1 MRSSPLTRT
10 YLLSHKWS
18 CGTKAI
24 TLCQGIL
31 NPGRLPTA
39 YLTLANSLFYRFS
52 SPATIIGC
60 STRPFYGRNSID
72 FRCGEPYRWS
82 QSAVRASYPQ
92 EVCRVHGRARFNPSI
107 PTVDPKGVSGRD
119 WPQSFRVQTNLR
131 LEKTTPFD
139 PQDFS

>member
-1 MRSSPLTRT
+1 MVVWHE
-10 YLLSHKWS
+10 SHK
-18 CGTKAI
+18 TV
-24 TLCQGIL
+24 
-31 NPGRLPTA
+31 PG
-39 YLTLANSLFYRFS
+39 NSESGPCTHRIPHSGEFAVFIVFL
-52 SPATIIGC
+52 SPQLGC